1 MAKMVSPQNLAIA
14 GAAVGL
20 AGKEGDIL
28 RRVLP
33 WSIGLVLVMGL
44 LVLLQ
49 SGILSFMV
57 P

>member
-1 MAKMVSPQNLAIA
+1 MGLVDSPLI
-14 GAAVGL
+14 GATVGL
-20 AGKEGDIL
+20 AGTEGDIL

-33 WSIGLVLVMGL
+33 WSIGLILVMGL